1 MVKSASRPDDER
13 TLLLLGLMQ
22 AQDRYGYELHD
33 FIESNLHNVIE
44 LKKATAYQL
53 LDRLEQHGFVQ
64 SRVEQQ
70 GQRPSR
76 TVYQLTPEGQAYFQ
90 HLLTKYLRGQAPL
103 RPAGTIALMF
113 LEHLPISDVL
123 PALRERLT
131 ELEGQIKEYE
141 QMPHHTTATGAALA
155 IARTQAL
162 LAADRAW
169 LQTTIDLLSS
179 QQTANQH
186 R

>member
-53 LDRLEQHGFVQ
+53 LDRLEKHGFVQ
-64 SRVEQQ
+64 SRTEQQ

-76 TVYQLTPEGQAYFQ
+76 TVYQLTPEGRTYFQ
-90 HLLTKYLRGQAPL
+90 HLLAKYLRGAAPM
-103 RPAGTIALMF
+103 RPAGNIALMF
-113 LEHLPISDVL
+113 MEHLPAADLL
-123 PALRERLT
+123 PVLRERLT
-131 ELEGQIKEYE
+131 ELEQQINEYE
-141 QMPHHTTATGAALA
+141 QVPHHSNATGAALA

-162 LAADRAW
+162 LAADHAW
-169 LQTTIDLLSS
+169 LQSTIEMLSS
-179 QQTANQH
+179 MENAT